1 MSGGSNWARKFPPW
15 LPASA
20 QRGARVGVSTQS
32 GRCYLARL
40 SGFFVLVAFLG
51 EGLIRYRRRTKRF
64 LGFTLVELLLALAIM
79 GTLVAVAV
87 PKLQDTVDRARITRA
102 IADISVLQT
111 ELAGFE
117 NPGALPEFLSEIG
130 RGDMLDPWGNAYVYM
145 NFGTS
150 ASLDQHW
157 GGTEGGTE
165 KPRKDK
171 FLVPLN
177 TFYDLYS
184 KGKDGDSDE
193 DLQADKSQD
202 DVIRA
207 NDGGYIGLASQY

>member
-1 MSGGSNWARKFPPW
+1 MSTR
-15 LPASA
+15 
-20 QRGARVGVSTQS
+20 S

-51 EGLIRYRRRTKRF
+51 ERFIRYRRRTKRY
-64 LGFTLVELLLALAIM
+64 LGFTIVELLLALAII
-79 GTLVAVAV
+79 GIVVALAL
-87 PKLQDTVDRARITRA
+87 PKVQEALDRAKVARA
-102 IADISVLQT
+102 IGDIRAMQV
-111 ELAGFE
+111 ELVGHE
-117 NPGALPEFLSEIG
+117 THGTLPEFLSGIG
-130 RGDMLDPWGNAYVYM
+130 RGAMLDAWGNPYVYM

-150 ASLDQHW
+150 AALDQHW
-157 GGTEGGTE
+157 GGIEGGTG
-165 KPRKDK
+165 KPRKDR

-184 KGKDGDSDE
+184 KGKDGDTDE